1 MFIEYKWFP
10 GRGSPLCP
18 SDHLLRQK
26 EKLEDI
32 QSELSDH
39 NVLVS
44 SNYLTR
50 FRLIKATVAWLT
62 NSYSVLR
69 ATKTYIDVRG
79 DPIMLLEKE
88 VL

>member
-1 MFIEYKWFP
+1 M
-10 GRGSPLCP
+10 
-18 SDHLLRQK
+18 
-26 EKLEDI
+26 
-32 QSELSDH
+32 
-39 NVLVS
+39 LVS